1 MTCNPV
7 SLFEAAKAVQAIAND
22 EALFRAATNRAYY
35 ASYHCCREYNA
46 SLPVAP
52 IQGNGVHE
60 QLINQLTFPSQKL
73 TQNGRLRASTIGRY
87 LRALCNSRAQADYD
101 ITTPFDKDR
110 MDSSLRIA
118 QSIFAAVT
126 VTKGLIEDNA

>member
-7 SLFEAAKAVQAIAND
+7 SLLDAAKAVNAIAND
-22 EALFRAATNRAYY
+22 EALYRAATNRAYY

-46 SLPVAP
+46 KLPIAP

-73 TQNGRLRASTIGRY
+73 TQNGRLRASTIGKY
-87 LRALCNSRAQADYD
+87 LRALCTNRAQADYEVG
-101 ITTPFDKDR
+101 TPFDKDR
-110 MDSSLRIA
+110 MDTSMRIA
-118 QSIFAAVT
+118 QSIFTAAT
-126 VTKGLIEDNA
+126 VTKGLIEDKA